1 MNREFTPLKPL
12 ENHGAV
18 TSSSVDV
25 GAKRASF
32 QAMWRKKSGK
42 KNKTWEGD
50 AIATFSSGT
59 LVVKSG
65 HKHLFRINC
74 SNASEGDFFSS
85 GMYECELGSVLDVEV
100 GSSPVVEKPLIP
112 RKRIALG
119 SQKATSLHDLL
130 SAPLPKVGSAT
141 GSTVRPVARPA
152 PTSVLKAATKPMVK
166 PAIPAPKTEPGEL
179 RIDPELLDHL
189 RPHQF
194 EAVQFLYK
202 CVIGKGHTY
211 GNGALLADEM
221 GLGKTLTSIALIFSL
236 LKSGLIK
243 NCLVVCPVTLL
254 RNWKAEFKK
263 WLGETRIGIFVATPE
278 TDVANFFKTQF
289 KTYQVLIAGYER
301 MIKIADELA
310 GGMQSFDLVICD
322 EGHRLKGLNTKAAQ
336 AITSVSGDRRVILTG
351 TPVQNNLSEFYALAD
366 YLNPGIF
373 GSMAEFLKRFSDPI
387 AVSRCPEATETSI
400 EKGKEAIEEL
410 TEIVS
415 DFVLRRDFRI
425 LEKYVQVPKTELVVF
440 CKPLANQVKVYRDII
455 ASNVISS
462 CLDTGNQGELL
473 KAISLLR
480 KAATSTLLVP
490 EEWRQGRTLT
500 TEESGGKLQVLA
512 KLMKEISSKTD
523 EKVVIVSGFTSTL
536 DLVQTM
542 CANLE
547 LQWLRLDGSTPQDQR
562 QNLVDLF
569 NKTNHKRSFA
579 FMLSARSGG
588 AGLNLIGASRL
599 ILLDSDWNPAIDL
612 QAMARIFRDGQTRH
626 VHIYRFLTTG
636 TIDEKI
642 FQRQLTKQGLSDT
655 VLDLEPT
662 PDKFSK
668 DQLRDLF
675 SFKAPEL
682 CCTVEEGPH
691 ENLEIV
697 QEMEDDMLGAAA
709 SSISCVLKVK
719 M

>member
-1 MNREFTPLKPL
+1 MNRAFTPLKPL
-12 ENHGAV
+12 QRNGVLAN
-18 TSSSVDV
+18 SMPDV
-25 GAKRASF
+25 QTKKATF

-50 AIATFSSGT
+50 AIATLSGGN

-65 HKHLFRINC
+65 NKQLLRVSC
-74 SNASEGDFFSS
+74 ANASEGDLFA
-85 GMYECELGSVLDVEV
+85 GGVYECELGSMLDVEIK
-100 GSSPVVEKPLIP
+100 SSPVVEEPLIP
-112 RKRIALG
+112 RKKIALTR
-119 SQKATSLHDLL
+119 QKSVSLNDLL
-130 SAPLPKVGSAT
+130 SAPLPKVGSAAPAVPKNPVSKP
-141 GSTVRPVARPA
+141 STNVAARPV
-152 PTSVLKAATKPMVK
+152 VKKPVAMTN
-166 PAIPAPKTEPGEL
+166 ISSGEL
-179 RIDPELLDHL
+179 EIDTELLEHL
-189 RPHQF
+189 RPHQV

-202 CVIGKGHTY
+202 CVIGKAHSY

-263 WLGETRIGIFVATPE
+263 WLGETRIGVFVASPE
-278 TDVANFFKTQF
+278 ADVSNFFKTHF

-310 GGMQSFDLVICD
+310 GGMQLFDLVICD
-322 EGHRLKGLNTKAAQ
+322 EGHRLKGLKTKAAQ
-336 AITSVSGDRRVILTG
+336 SITSVSGDKRVILTG

-373 GSMAEFLKRFSDPI
+373 GSMAKFVKKFSDPI
-387 AVSRCPEATETSI
+387 ALSRSPEASESSVQNGQEATE
-400 EKGKEAIEEL
+400 EL
-410 TEIVS
+410 IEIVS
-415 DFVLRRDFRI
+415 SFVLRRDFRI
-425 LEKYVQVPKTELVVF
+425 LEKYIQVPKTELVVF
-440 CKPLANQVKVYRDII
+440 CKPVPNQIHSYKNII
-455 ASNVISS
+455 ASNVISN
-462 CLDTGNQGELL
+462 CLDTSNQGELL

-480 KAATSTLLVP
+480 KAATSTFLVP
-490 EEWRQGRTLT
+490 EEWRLGRTLT
-500 TEESGGKLQVLA
+500 TSESGGKLQVLA
-512 KLMKEISSKTD
+512 SLMKELSSKTD
-523 EKVVIVSGFTSTL
+523 EKIVIVSGFTSTL

-599 ILLDSDWNPAIDL
+599 VLLDSDWNPAIDL

-675 SFKAPEL
+675 SLRTPQL

-691 ENLEIV
+691 EHLEVV
-697 QEMEDDMLGAAA
+697 QATDGGLLESAAA
-709 SSISCVLKVK
+709 NISCVLKVK
-719 M
+719 Q